1 MLPKRSQ
8 DLDRTPPSRSLE
20 TRPLTLT
27 PPMTRSNA
35 THLHSLKNTHLHFFQ
50 PSAQLYRFFA
60 NTWRSH
66 TSTSQTPTKASN
78 RMLYFL
84 WLCVRPT
91 LQYSFVR
98 KTNNVMLCNLPP
110 YCLLD
115 KLSLI
120 YLPPRRHHHI
130 TPGPHC
136 TQSPLSTRHH
146 QPAYFS

>member
-35 THLHSLKNTHLHFFQ
+35 THLHFFQ
-50 PSAQLYRFFA
+50 PSAQLYRFCA
-60 NTWRSH
+60 HTLRSH
-66 TSTSQTPTKASN
+66 TSTKASN